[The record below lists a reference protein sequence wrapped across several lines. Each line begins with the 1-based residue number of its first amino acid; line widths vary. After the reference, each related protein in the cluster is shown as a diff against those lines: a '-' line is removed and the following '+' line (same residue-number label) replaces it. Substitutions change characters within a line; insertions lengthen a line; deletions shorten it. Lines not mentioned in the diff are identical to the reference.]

1 MPDILYEKLSGQLEM
16 MIRSGE
22 FGSKLPGLHKLA
34 KILGANHITV
44 RKAIELLIDRGYLEV
59 IPSCGT
65 FIREKKNPVRNFR
78 MIGCIGVFCGSL
90 YREMVFNRQND
101 RIRESGYKIL
111 DIAASSQV
119 FRDNPLLLLQFPVDG
134 YIFFGDS
141 LSRQMMQL
149 LLDNRIPLISM
160 LNSNFPEINQVGM
173 DHFHGYAEALKALR
187 QYGCRRIAFLNYRR
201 QGDFKNYI
209 EDIRGVFIR
218 ELGSAFEPE
227 LFSVYS
233 AEDYFLRY
241 GEDYHR
247 VIAGECVRSWGNK
260 PPDGLIS
267 IPEVVPTVKQFF
279 PAIRTAVFSLYG
291 GRCESDIVMYED
303 MPELLDAAVR
313 RMLDLFAGDSS
324 IAENRIRFIR
334 KDALLHER
342 KMTDFTFPAIPV
354 QKSSGK
360 NGGIGQLPSE
370 ITK

>member
-90 YREMVFNRQND
+90 LYREMVFNRQND

-149 LLDNRIPLISM
+149 LLDNRTRSFPCSTAIS
-160 LNSNFPEINQVGM
+160 
-173 DHFHGYAEALKALR
+173 LKS
-187 QYGCRRIAFLNYRR
+187 
-201 QGDFKNYI
+201 
-209 EDIRGVFIR
+209 IR
-218 ELGSAFEPE
+218 SAWIIF
-227 LFSVYS
+227 
-233 AEDYFLRY
+233 
-241 GEDYHR
+241 
-247 VIAGECVRSWGNK
+247 
-260 PPDGLIS
+260 
-267 IPEVVPTVKQFF
+267 TV
-279 PAIRTAVFSLYG
+279 T
-291 GRCESDIVMYED
+291 
-303 MPELLDAAVR
+303 
-313 RMLDLFAGDSS
+313 
-324 IAENRIRFIR
+324 R
-334 KDALLHER
+334 KH
-342 KMTDFTFPAIPV
+342 
-354 QKSSGK
+354 
-360 NGGIGQLPSE
+360 
-370 ITK
+370 